1 MGAIDTGIGNGT
13 VRRMAP
19 VLLWLRLPG
28 RFSVEGDLG
37 GPVPTG
43 QAQRFRKVPA
53 TPPTAVPG
61 RSCSTLGCS
70 SASTH
75 RTTELTV
82 REPLSRDRCND
93 VGASFDIP
101 LVGGPEVGPEVAL

>member
-1 MGAIDTGIGNGT
+1 VGAIDTGIGNGT

-53 TPPTAVPG
+53 TPPTAVP
-61 RSCSTLGCS
+61 RQIMQHPRVQLSLD
-70 SASTH
+70 ASNH
-75 RTTELTV
+75 RT
-82 REPLSRDRCND
+82 DRPRT
-93 VGASFDIP
+93 SFEGS
-101 LVGGPEVGPEVAL
+101 V